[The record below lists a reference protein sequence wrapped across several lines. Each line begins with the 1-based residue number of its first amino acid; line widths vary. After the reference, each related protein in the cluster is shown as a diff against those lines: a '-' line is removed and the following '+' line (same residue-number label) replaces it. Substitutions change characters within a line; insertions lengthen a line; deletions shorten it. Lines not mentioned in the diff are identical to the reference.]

1 MHLMPAWAR
10 DAVVL
15 SHDAPIPID
24 RPFAA
29 AESDR
34 LGVGASLRRRLV
46 AAGLLRPVL
55 RGVFVAAH
63 VPDSLRL
70 RVASVRLVAPV
81 HAVVVD
87 RTAAWV
93 HGVDALPRSAI
104 HQMPELDIFSATG
117 SRMRRPGVTSGIRD
131 LSAADIIEIDGLQ
144 LTTQLRTACDLG
156 RGLWRFDALAAIDG
170 FLRLGLDHD
179 RLRAEVERF
188 KGFRGVLQLRALV
201 PLGDPDAESPPESA
215 LRLHW
220 YDADIGTPD
229 TQVWVY
235 DDDGSPKYRIDV
247 GNPEVLY
254 GGEYFG
260 EEFHGEVDEAHDD
273 VRITWLEQRRDWH
286 IDVFRKDDVYG
297 SELCAADRLRRGFLL
312 AEAALCSRRTTY
324 IDLAP

>member
-1 MHLMPAWAR
+1 MPAWAR
-10 DAVVL
+10 DVAVL
-15 SHDAPIPID
+15 GDDAPIPID
-24 RPFAA
+24 RPFTA

-55 RGVFVAAH
+55 RGVFVADQVA
-63 VPDSLRL
+63 DSLRL
-70 RVASVRLVAPV
+70 RVASVRLIAPE

-104 HQMPELDIFSATG
+104 HQMPALDIDSAAG
-117 SRMRRPGVTSGIRD
+117 SRMRRPGVTSGTRD
-131 LSAADIIEIDGLQ
+131 LRPGDVVEIDGLR
-144 LTTQLRTACDLG
+144 LTSELRTACDLG
-156 RGLWRFDALAAIDG
+156 RRLWRFDALAAIDG

-179 RLRAEVERF
+179 CLRAEVDRF

-201 PLGDPDAESPPESA
+201 PIGDPGAESPPESA

-220 YDADIGTPD
+220 YDADIGTPE

-235 DDDGSPKYRIDV
+235 DDDGRPRYRVDV

-260 EEFHGEVDEAHDD
+260 EEFHGDDDQAHDD
-273 VRITWLEQRRDWH
+273 GRISWLERQRDWR

-297 SELCAADRLRRGFLL
+297 SELSAADRLRRGFLL
-312 AEAALCSRRTTY
+312 AEAAHRPTRTTY
-324 IDLAP
+324 VDLAR